1 MAPPVSQ
8 PIKSLNTGPGRR
20 RFVFKTFSQRL
31 EDVDVNVFRS
41 LEPVKPEP
49 AQGSTFFKD
58 ALVYWREL
66 NTAEDFISVYE
77 EVMPLVQT
85 LPQILLHK
93 ENLVSKLLEK
103 IHMQAKLSLEPLL
116 RLTAVLSRDLQEEFL
131 PFLRRLCKSIVE
143 LLNSG
148 GDRDPD
154 ILEQVFTSL
163 SQTFMY
169 LRKFLVKDIV
179 NLLKT
184 TKNLRFYPRD
194 YVQEFAAEALSFLL
208 RSASPEQLIKGVRK
222 LCYEVL
228 KFPTSTIK
236 NGVSTLLWHS
246 MRGSSSRLHSKA
258 KPMVLLLMDMSI
270 YEYADKV
277 GNGANTFA
285 EVVNGAFQRICK
297 ELHAQDMDLLL
308 KCLFEEMSDCIKSGA
323 RMDAASALVV
333 EGNDLCTT
341 NGLEGGLDSSY
352 SKHCSQHGSESVDS
366 NSKHLLHLSR
376 LLSFL
381 ISIVQTDNGKKLSDF
396 HFLLELVG
404 LLIEKFIASGTIM
417 EEDMYSCRVVDDIL
431 ELMLTLL
438 GVPRV
443 SNDLSRIS
451 DLSMQWSCVFDIRS
465 RRLFNFIKGLLL
477 KNLSVVSAYRN
488 HIFRFM
494 NQMIETF
501 PEETLC
507 LMLMFYEKPQE
518 IAQRDEAVGR
528 NISLF
533 CQNVITSWI
542 RQINYDERFGEVRLF
557 DNLEVAK
564 LWGTIMCYP
573 HVLPSAS
580 NGSLLMDLV
589 NAIDHLLLTEAD
601 QVAGQMRFTWQ
612 GVIGAALSSYR
623 LSVVRGGEVSQM
635 TSRFVSLAQ
644 RYKKSCHVLSAV
656 ADFLDDVL
664 RSNQERSNETEVIA
678 ELKSERSLE
687 AFDVFSV
694 NLGDPNKEIRLS
706 TLRILCHYE
715 PLDSQVA
722 KSDQPM
728 DSKGKDRPISIHE
741 DLQDNNV
748 LQLLRSI
755 ETTPLSISTIRSVE
769 LCISKIQTELSAGRV
784 PEAYLPVLVHGLIG
798 VLHIRFSDLQKSSL
812 DCLAVLLERHTPTV
826 WDGYVQYLRHYV
838 STSSELH
845 EELNVPTTACVTMTK
860 SNDLL
865 DRFHLSLNHQSDST
879 PPMVVLTL
887 LLQSLQKVPIIT
899 ETYSYEIIPLFF
911 KFLGYADKVPF
922 CMDIYDRD
930 VCKGKK
936 WKALLKEWLNLFKS
950 VHNPRSLCSCNEL
963 KQVLINRFLDDT
975 DSDIQMG
982 VMDILAN
989 WKDEELLPY
998 DVHLRN
1004 LINVKVLR
1012 EELTAWKLS
1021 KESHSI
1027 EESHREYLIPMVI
1040 RILMPKVRKIKALTS
1055 RKNAGAAR
1063 RKAVLCFLSQLEV
1076 EELPLFFSLCFRNIC
1091 MLPDGTGFVHRSY
1104 TSVLQYVQEVQL
1116 SDFFKSFSSDNL
1128 GNLQWKKIHGFLH
1141 ILEDILKAFQESHIK
1156 PFLGLL
1162 MMLVIQILECCKSS
1176 LVMKASNI
1184 SLVAISRGVDATMT
1198 DGRDKTPM
1206 LEGPCEH
1213 VDYGDEF
1220 NDVGSGKAQTDTE
1233 EDRLSCDS
1241 FKSSNVLQNGVITK
1255 QYKDI
1260 RALCL
1265 KILSFVLHKYGSYKF
1280 SREFWD
1286 SFFISVEPLIE
1297 NFTRE
1302 SSSSEKPSSL
1312 LSCFLAMSKNSD
1324 LVHLFERKQSLVPSI
1339 LSILSVTSASSS
1351 VISAVLGFLENLLM
1365 LDEEMEHEHSV
1376 VKKILMPHLSIL
1388 LSDLHGLLLR
1398 HKGTQ
1403 SKKTITWPGDDQ
1415 LRLLR
1420 LLLKYVD
1427 QPSLAEMFISIA
1439 LQSLE
1444 KKNINSDHC
1453 VEAMHII
1460 EEVLPLIGPGSSE
1473 SVLNMIPSVLIS
1485 AGPAIRLAISD
1496 ILDGLSTGDP
1506 SLTSLA
1512 KLVHDLNAMSVSEI
1526 DEFDYETR
1534 IGAYEKINMKLFSEM
1549 KESHAVVIL
1558 SHCVY
1563 DMSSEELLLR
1573 QSASKSLLAFVQL
1586 SSVVLDNSCKKSADQ
1601 QSSGRNHENN
1611 SGVIVTIEPDCCW
1624 TIAAIHRTIHKFFLL
1639 HMREA
1644 MGQAIFIQKEWIAL
1658 LREMVLHL
1666 SGMPM
1671 FHACRPLC
1679 SEDAEVDFFNNVLHL
1694 QKHRRARALLRFK
1707 DAVCSHGIP
1716 EEITIK
1722 VFSPLFFHIL
1732 FDLKEGEDE
1741 HVRRACLES
1750 LASISKS
1757 LGWESYCKYLMH
1769 CFREMRLKPD
1779 RSKVLVRLICLVLDM
1794 FHYYEGEDPDCKEI
1808 EISNGISDASNLC
1821 TDLEKKS
1828 INTCIISPQIQASL
1842 QKSVLPQIVKIMSA
1856 DSVKINVPI
1865 NVAALKLLKLLPSE
1879 IMDSHL
1885 SGVIHRIV
1893 NFLRSRVESERDE
1906 ARSALAACLK
1916 ELGPKYLSFVVK
1928 ILRSTLKRGY
1938 ELHVLGYTLNFLL
1951 SKVEPCV
1958 YELDHCLEDL
1968 LMVVEN
1974 DIFGDVGEQKEVGKI
1989 ASKLKEARKKKSFET
2004 LKLIAQSITFK
2015 TNAVKLFSP
2024 VKIHLKNPMP
2034 REKAM
2039 IEEMLHNIAEGIE
2052 KNPSVDHSDLLVF
2065 IYGLIEDYLADE
2077 RFQSK
2082 EPAALQNGMRFESEG
2097 KRKSF
2102 YDLLGNRSNH
2112 LIAAFALRIL
2122 FDRLKKMKLD
2132 KSNRELLSML
2142 DPFVE
2147 LLRNCLQSKYEDILS
2162 GSLRCLIVLIR
2173 LPLPSFE
2180 QQVENITAFILEVSQ
2195 KPLKANDLLTQASF
2209 KLLIRLLRDPK
2220 YPFSV
2225 SQLQMLMR
2233 CPLLVDLESNPSAI
2247 SLSLLKAIVAR
2258 KLVVPEIYDVVCRVS
2273 RLMVTSQSPPMSQR
2287 CSKILLQ
2294 FLMDYPF
2301 TPKRLQQHLDFL
2313 VENMSYEHASGREA
2327 VLEMVYSIIKKFQ
2340 PKAVGNLAE
2349 TFILPLVLRLSNEL
2363 DNQVHAMVAKV
2374 IKILLGRIKKYSS
2387 TNVLQ
2392 NILQYGL
2399 SWYAGGNPNLWSAA
2413 AQFLSLLIEVLKG
2426 SFSVK
2431 YMDDIRPVMERIL
2444 RTALPTSEGL
2454 GSDSVGKEKY
2464 IDDAW
2469 YSLLLM
2475 EKLWFQFTDAFF
2487 QTPFEGIWELVLEF
2501 LMHPNHRLHE
2511 TATCL
2516 INSYFSTS
2524 SKQLGLKESKSNQE
2538 FPLLLKPS
2546 RLFAVA
2552 SSLCCQLEAHP
2563 AGPNYTPCN
2572 TIVENLVFSIC
2583 GLYSFAKHNCDQK
2596 LHEYW
2601 SSLAALDHMLILK
2614 FLELLGA
2621 KKEKNVL
2628 ICLGNENLEE
2638 DVASLLVVPLLKKL
2652 GDVVLQSPNLEQI
2665 KVVFS
2670 CFKLILTEIGLEGC
2684 LEYAAIFLLPLYK
2697 ISEGFAGVVFTD
2709 EAKYLAEELRDSIRG
2724 ILGMEE
2730 FVRVYERIRKNV
2742 RIKRDKRRQAEKVT
2756 AVVNPMRSAK
2766 RKLRIAE
2773 KHRAHKKRK
2782 LTLMKMGRWG
2792 M

>member
-31 EDVDVNVFRS
+31 EDLDVNVFRS
-41 LEPVKPEP
+41 LEPVKAEP

-58 ALVYWREL
+58 ALVYWR
-66 NTAEDFISVYE
+66 
-77 EVMPLVQT
+77 
-85 LPQILLHK
+85 
-93 ENLVSKLLEK
+93 
-103 IHMQAKLSLEPLL
+103 
-116 RLTAVLSRDLQEEFL
+116 
-131 PFLRRLCKSIVE
+131 
-143 LLNSG
+143 
-148 GDRDPD
+148 
-154 ILEQVFTSL
+154 VFTSL
-163 SQTFMY
+163 SQIFMY
-169 LRKFLVKDIV
+169 LQKFLVKDIV

-194 YVQEFAAEALSFLL
+194 YVQEFAAEALSFLV
-208 RSASPEQLIKGVRK
+208 RSASPEQLIK
-222 LCYEVL
+222 
-228 KFPTSTIK
+228 
-236 NGVSTLLWHS
+236 
-246 MRGSSSRLHSKA
+246 
-258 KPMVLLLMDMSI
+258 
-270 YEYADKV
+270 
-277 GNGANTFA
+277 GANTFA

-308 KCLFEEMSDCIKSGA
+308 KSLFEEMSDCIKSGA
-323 RMDAASALVV
+323 RMDAVSAL
-333 EGNDLCTT
+333 
-341 NGLEGGLDSSY
+341 
-352 SKHCSQHGSESVDS
+352 
-366 NSKHLLHLSR
+366 
-376 LLSFL
+376 
-381 ISIVQTDNGKKLSDF
+381 
-396 HFLLELVG
+396 
-404 LLIEKFIASGTIM
+404 
-417 EEDMYSCRVVDDIL
+417 
-431 ELMLTLL
+431 
-438 GVPRV
+438 
-443 SNDLSRIS
+443 
-451 DLSMQWSCVFDIRS
+451 
-465 RRLFNFIKGLLL
+465 
-477 KNLSVVSAYRN
+477 
-488 HIFRFM
+488 
-494 NQMIETF
+494 
-501 PEETLC
+501 
-507 LMLMFYEKPQE
+507 
-518 IAQRDEAVGR
+518 
-528 NISLF
+528 
-533 CQNVITSWI
+533 
-542 RQINYDERFGEVRLF
+542 INYDERFGEARLF

-589 NAIDHLLLTEAD
+589 NAIDHLLLTG
-601 QVAGQMRFTWQ
+601 AGQTRFTWQ

-623 LSVVRGGEVSQM
+623 LSVVRG
-635 TSRFVSLAQ
+635 
-644 RYKKSCHVLSAV
+644 
-656 ADFLDDVL
+656 DFLDDVL

-694 NLGDPNKEIRLS
+694 NLGDPNNEIRLS

-728 DSKGKDRPISIHE
+728 DTKGKDRPISIHE

-748 LQLLRSI
+748 
-755 ETTPLSISTIRSVE
+755 
-769 LCISKIQTELSAGRV
+769 AGRV

-826 WDGYVQYLRHYV
+826 WDGYVQYLRHYLL
-838 STSSELH
+838 TSSELH

-865 DRFHLSLNHQSDST
+865 DRFHLSLNHPSDST

-887 LLQSLQKVPIIT
+887 LLQSLQKVPLIT
-899 ETYSYEIIPLFF
+899 ESYSYEIIPLFF

-963 KQVLINRFLDDT
+963 KLVLINRFLDDT

-1027 EESHREYLIPMVI
+1027 EESHRVYLIPMVI

-1063 RKAVLCFLSQLEV
+1063 RKAILCFLSQLEV

-1184 SLVAISRGVDATMT
+1184 SLVVISRGVDATMT

-1213 VDYGDEF
+1213 VDYGDKF

-1241 FKSSNVLQNGVITK
+1241 FKSSNILQNGVITK

-1265 KILSFVLHKYGSYKF
+1265 KILSFVLHKYGSYRF

-1388 LSDLHGLLLR
+1388 LSDLHGLVLR

-1403 SKKTITWPGDDQ
+1403 RTITWPGDDQ
-1415 LRLLR
+1415 VRLLR
-1420 LLLKYVD
+1420 LLLKYID
-1427 QPSLAEMFISIA
+1427 QPSLAEIFISIA

-1460 EEVLPLIGPGSSE
+1460 QEVLPLIGPGSSE

-1549 KESHAVVIL
+1549 KESHSVVIL

-1586 SSVVLDNSCKKSADQ
+1586 SSMVLDNSCEKSADQ

-1611 SGVIVTIEPDCCW
+1611 SGVIVTIEADCCW
-1624 TIAAIHRTIHKFFLL
+1624 TMAAIHRTIHKFFLL

-1644 MGQAIFIQKEWIAL
+1644 MGKAIFIQKEWIAL

-1671 FHACRPLC
+1671 FHACHPLC

-1750 LASISKS
+1750 LASISKN
-1757 LGWESYCKYLMH
+1757 LRWESYYKYLMH

-1779 RSKVLVRLICLVLDM
+1779 RSKVLVRLICLILDM

-1821 TDLEKKS
+1821 TDLEKQS

-1842 QKSVLPQIVKIMSA
+1842 QKSVLPQILKIMSA
-1856 DSVKINVPI
+1856 DSVKIHVPI

-1885 SGVIHRIV
+1885 SGVIHRIA

-1906 ARSALAACLK
+1906 ARSALTACLK

-1928 ILRSTLKRGY
+1928 ILQSTLKRGY

-1951 SKVEPCV
+1951 SKVEPRV

-2039 IEEMLHNIAEGIE
+2039 VEKMLHNIAEGIE
-2052 KNPSVDHSDLLVF
+2052 GNPSVDHADLLVF

-2082 EPAALQNGMRFESEG
+2082 EPAALQNGTRFESEG

-2147 LLRNCLQSKYEDILS
+2147 LLQNCLQSKYEDILS
-2162 GSLRCLIVLIR
+2162 GSL
-2173 LPLPSFE
+2173 
-2180 QQVENITAFILEVSQ
+2180 
-2195 KPLKANDLLTQASF
+2195 
-2209 KLLIRLLRDPK
+2209 
-2220 YPFSV
+2220 
-2225 SQLQMLMR
+2225 
-2233 CPLLVDLESNPSAI
+2233 
-2247 SLSLLKAIVAR
+2247 
-2258 KLVVPEIYDVVCRVS
+2258 

-2374 IKILLGRIKKYSS
+2374 IKILVGRIKKYSS

-2464 IDDAW
+2464 INDAW

-2475 EKLWFQFTDAFF
+2475 EKLWFQFADAFF

-2501 LMHPNHRLHE
+2501 LMHPNHRLRE

-2552 SSLCCQLEAHP
+2552 SSLCRQLEAHP
-2563 AGPNYTPCN
+2563 AGPNYTLCN
-2572 TIVENLVFSIC
+2572 TIVENLVFAIC
-2583 GLYSFAKHNCDQK
+2583 GVYSFAKHNCDQK

-2628 ICLGNENLEE
+2628 ICFGNENLEE

-2652 GDVVLQSPNLEQI
+2652 GDIVLQSPNLEQI
-2665 KVVFS
+2665 KVVLR

-2742 RIKRDKRRQAEKVT
+2742 RIKRDKRKQAEKVT

-2782 LTLMKMGRWG
+2782 LTMMKMGRWG